1 MRRFI
6 FTAKN
11 IGRER
16 YLTYVMGEGMEVDED
31 VLDYC
36 EDNDIP
42 EILNIIYEED
52 DDYDYLTYDVTGR
65 TTLETFTQDTMT
77 REKVFTILRNISLS
91 MINVKE
97 HAIPLSYILLNKG
110 FMYIDPDT
118 LDIKFLYLPV
128 EGDASVST
136 EFKSF
141 VRQLMAG
148 MKYDVDEDVSYV
160 GQLLTYVNG
169 DSFNLRGLIGLT
181 EAMMQDAGMTY
192 SEEEGISTED
202 GAEVV
207 ESASPEVDD
216 DHEKGAMDFMKDL
229 DSADDKMPEIG
240 DDEEDDIELED
251 AAETEVLSDPE
262 TEILAE
268 AEPEAEAEAEAEEPV
283 EEAAEEAAEEVAEEE
298 AEEATEE
305 AAEEAEPE
313 EEPAPEPEPIEETRS
328 VEREVE
334 HTETLEDIKAKL
346 QELAG
351 AVDGKKPPKPPKKDP
366 AAKPVRVSRAAMLK
380 AAEEAI
386 EEEDAAAAEA
396 EEVAEAEEKL
406 EKESKKKSSKK
417 DADKKDAEKKEDEKK
432 EPEKKEAKG
441 KTEVI
446 DNTILGSTGAIKINP
461 YLIRVNTKDRIMI
474 NKPVFKIGKATRG
487 VDYRVSGN
495 GAISRQHAVIVHK
508 GDSYYIKDN
517 KSTNHTYVNETELA
531 DDEEVLL
538 TDNCKIRLGDEEF
551 TFRLG

>member
-16 YLTYVMGEGMEVDED
+16 YLTYIMGEGMEVDED

-65 TTLETFTQDTMT
+65 TTLEKFTEETVN
-77 REKVFTILRNISLS
+77 REKVFTLLRNISLA
-91 MINVKE
+91 MISVKE

-110 FMYIDPDT
+110 FMYVDPDT
-118 LDIKFLYLPV
+118 LSVKFLYLPV
-128 EGDASVST
+128 ESEASVSA

-148 MKYDVDEDVSYV
+148 MKYDVEEDVSYV
-160 GQLLTYVNG
+160 GQLLTYING

-181 EAMMQDAGMTY
+181 EAMMQDAGMAY
-192 SEEEGISTED
+192 SEESGIETED

-207 ESASPEVDD
+207 DTATTEADAEQG
-216 DHEKGAMDFMKDL
+216 KGAMDFMSDL
-229 DSADDKMPEIG
+229 GNADDKLPEIG
-240 DDEEDDIELED
+240 DDDEEDIELANADTTVLTSED
-251 AAETEVLSDPE
+251 EAAPE
-262 TEILAE
+262 EAV
-268 AEPEAEAEAEAEEPV
+268 AEPEAEEESAP
-283 EEAAEEAAEEVAEEE
+283 EEEE
-298 AEEATEE
+298 AEEESA
-305 AAEEAEPE
+305 PE
-313 EEPAPEPEPIEETRS
+313 EEEEEHKVDEEEHKVDEEVEEVPVKET
-328 VEREVE
+328 VTPKNIERETE

-351 AVDGKKPPKPPKKDP
+351 AVDGKNPPPKPPKKEP
-366 AAKPVRVSRAAMLK
+366 GAKPVRVSRAAMLK

-386 EEEDAAAAEA
+386 EEEEAAAENAA
-396 EEVAEAEEKL
+396 EEETEADT
-406 EKESKKKSSKK
+406 KKKSSKK
-417 DADKKDAEKKEDEKK
+417 DAKKEAEKKEAEKK
-432 EPEKKEAKG
+432 EPEKKEPEKKA
-441 KTEVI
+441 EVI
-446 DNTILGSTGAIKINP
+446 DNTILGTTGAIKINP
-461 YLIRVNTKDRIMI
+461 YLIRVNTKERIMI

-517 KSTNHTYVNETELA
+517 KSTNHTYVNDVEIA

-538 TDNCKIRLGDEEF
+538 KDNASIRLGDEDF

>member
-16 YLTYVMGEGMEVDED
+16 YLTYIMGEGMEVDED

-65 TTLETFTQDTMT
+65 TTLEKFTEETVN
-77 REKVFTILRNISLS
+77 REKVFTLLRNISLA
-91 MINVKE
+91 MISVKE

-110 FMYIDPDT
+110 FMYVDPDT
-118 LDIKFLYLPV
+118 LSVKFLYLPV
-128 EGDASVST
+128 ESEASVSA

-148 MKYDVDEDVSYV
+148 MKYDVEEDVSYV
-160 GQLLTYVNG
+160 GQLLTYING

-181 EAMMQDAGMTY
+181 EAMMQDAGMAY
-192 SEEEGISTED
+192 SEESGIETED

-207 ESASPEVDD
+207 DTATTEADAEQG
-216 DHEKGAMDFMKDL
+216 KGAMDFMSDL
-229 DSADDKMPEIG
+229 GNADDKLPEIG
-240 DDEEDDIELED
+240 DDDEEDIELANADTTVLTSED
-251 AAETEVLSDPE
+251 EAAPE
-262 TEILAE
+262 EAA
-268 AEPEAEAEAEAEEPV
+268 AEPEAEEEI
-283 EEAAEEAAEEVAEEE
+283 AAEEEE
-298 AEEATEE
+298 AEEESA
-305 AAEEAEPE
+305 PE
-313 EEPAPEPEPIEETRS
+313 EEEHKVDEEVEEVPVKKTATPKNI
-328 VEREVE
+328 ERETE

-351 AVDGKKPPKPPKKDP
+351 AVDGKNPPPMPPKKEP
-366 AAKPVRVSRAAMLK
+366 GAKPVRVSRAAMLK

-386 EEEDAAAAEA
+386 EEEEAAAENVA
-396 EEVAEAEEKL
+396 EEETEADT
-406 EKESKKKSSKK
+406 KKKSSKK
-417 DADKKDAEKKEDEKK
+417 DAKKEAEKKEAEKK
-432 EPEKKEAKG
+432 EPEKKEPEKKA
-441 KTEVI
+441 EVI
-446 DNTILGSTGAIKINP
+446 DNTILGATGAIKINP
-461 YLIRVNTKDRIMI
+461 YLIRVNTKERIMI

-495 GAISRQHAVIVHK
+495 GAISRQHAVIIHK

-517 KSTNHTYVNETELA
+517 KSTNHTYVNDVEIA
-531 DDEEVLL
+531 DEEEVLL
-538 TDNCKIRLGDEEF
+538 KDNASIRLGDEDF

>member
-16 YLTYVMGEGMEVDED
+16 YLTYIMGEGMEVDED

-65 TTLETFTQDTMT
+65 TTLEKFTEETVN
-77 REKVFTILRNISLS
+77 REKVFTLLRNISLA
-91 MINVKE
+91 MISVKE

-110 FMYIDPDT
+110 FMYVDPDT
-118 LDIKFLYLPV
+118 LSVKFLYLPV
-128 EGDASVST
+128 ESEASVSA

-148 MKYDVDEDVSYV
+148 MKYDVEEDVSYV
-160 GQLLTYVNG
+160 GQLLTYING

-181 EAMMQDAGMTY
+181 EAMMQDAGMAY
-192 SEEEGISTED
+192 SEESGIETED

-207 ESASPEVDD
+207 DTATTEADAEQG
-216 DHEKGAMDFMKDL
+216 KGAMDFMSDL
-229 DSADDKMPEIG
+229 GNADDKLPEIG
-240 DDEEDDIELED
+240 DDDEEDIELANADTTVLTSED
-251 AAETEVLSDPE
+251 EAAPE
-262 TEILAE
+262 EAV
-268 AEPEAEAEAEAEEPV
+268 AEPEAEEEI
-283 EEAAEEAAEEVAEEE
+283 AAEEEE
-298 AEEATEE
+298 AEEESA
-305 AAEEAEPE
+305 PE
-313 EEPAPEPEPIEETRS
+313 EEEEEHKVDEEVEEVPVKETATPKNI
-328 VEREVE
+328 ERETE

-351 AVDGKKPPKPPKKDP
+351 AVDGKNPPPKPPKKEP
-366 AAKPVRVSRAAMLK
+366 GAKPVRVSRAAMLK

-386 EEEDAAAAEA
+386 EEEEAAAENAA
-396 EEVAEAEEKL
+396 EEETEADT
-406 EKESKKKSSKK
+406 KKKSSKK
-417 DADKKDAEKKEDEKK
+417 DAKKEEAEKK
-432 EPEKKEAKG
+432 EPEKKEPEKKA
-441 KTEVI
+441 EVI
-446 DNTILGSTGAIKINP
+446 DNTILGATGAIKINP
-461 YLIRVNTKDRIMI
+461 YLIRVNTKERIMI

-495 GAISRQHAVIVHK
+495 GAISRQHAVIIHK

-517 KSTNHTYVNETELA
+517 KSTNHTYVNDVEIA

-538 TDNCKIRLGDEEF
+538 KDNASIRLGDEDF

>member
-16 YLTYVMGEGMEVDED
+16 YLTYIMGEGMEVDED

-65 TTLETFTQDTMT
+65 TTLEKFTEETVN
-77 REKVFTILRNISLS
+77 REKVFTLLRNISLA
-91 MINVKE
+91 MISVKE

-110 FMYIDPDT
+110 FMYVDPDT
-118 LDIKFLYLPV
+118 LSVKFLYLPV
-128 EGDASVST
+128 ESEASVSA

-148 MKYDVDEDVSYV
+148 MKYDVEEDVSYV
-160 GQLLTYVNG
+160 GQLLTYING

-192 SEEEGISTED
+192 SEESGIETED

-207 ESASPEVDD
+207 DTATTEADAEQ
-216 DHEKGAMDFMKDL
+216 EKGAMDFMSDL
-229 DSADDKMPEIG
+229 GNADDKLPEIG
-240 DDEEDDIELED
+240 DDDEEDIELANADTTVLTSED
-251 AAETEVLSDPE
+251 EAAPE
-262 TEILAE
+262 EAV
-268 AEPEAEAEAEAEEPV
+268 AEPEAEEEI
-283 EEAAEEAAEEVAEEE
+283 AAEEEE
-298 AEEATEE
+298 AEEESAS
-305 AAEEAEPE
+305 E
-313 EEPAPEPEPIEETRS
+313 EEEEEHKVDEEVEEVPVKKTATPKNI
-328 VEREVE
+328 ERETE

-351 AVDGKKPPKPPKKDP
+351 AVDGKNPPPMPPKKEP
-366 AAKPVRVSRAAMLK
+366 GAKPVRVSRAAMLK

-386 EEEDAAAAEA
+386 EEEEAAAENVA
-396 EEVAEAEEKL
+396 EEETEADT
-406 EKESKKKSSKK
+406 KKKSSKK
-417 DADKKDAEKKEDEKK
+417 DAKKEAEKKEAEKK
-432 EPEKKEAKG
+432 EPEKKEPEKKA
-441 KTEVI
+441 EVI
-446 DNTILGSTGAIKINP
+446 DNTILGATGAIKINP
-461 YLIRVNTKDRIMI
+461 YLIRVNTKERIMI

-517 KSTNHTYVNETELA
+517 KSTNHTYVNDVEIA

-538 TDNCKIRLGDEEF
+538 KDNASIRLGDEDF

>member
-16 YLTYVMGEGMEVDED
+16 YLTYIMGEGMEVDED

-65 TTLETFTQDTMT
+65 TTLEKFTEETVN
-77 REKVFTILRNISLS
+77 REKVFTLLRNISLA
-91 MINVKE
+91 MISVKE

-110 FMYIDPDT
+110 FMYVDPDT
-118 LDIKFLYLPV
+118 LSVKFLYLPV
-128 EGDASVST
+128 ESEASVSA

-148 MKYDVDEDVSYV
+148 MKYDVEEDVSYV
-160 GQLLTYVNG
+160 GQLLTYING

-192 SEEEGISTED
+192 SEESGIETED

-207 ESASPEVDD
+207 DTATTEADAEQ
-216 DHEKGAMDFMKDL
+216 EKGAMDFMSDL
-229 DSADDKMPEIG
+229 GNADDKLPEIG
-240 DDEEDDIELED
+240 DDDEEDIELANADTTVLTSED
-251 AAETEVLSDPE
+251 EAAPE
-262 TEILAE
+262 EAV
-268 AEPEAEAEAEAEEPV
+268 AEPEAEEEI
-283 EEAAEEAAEEVAEEE
+283 AAEEEE
-298 AEEATEE
+298 AEEESAS
-305 AAEEAEPE
+305 E
-313 EEPAPEPEPIEETRS
+313 EEEEEHKVDEEVEEVPVKKTATPKNI
-328 VEREVE
+328 ERETE

-351 AVDGKKPPKPPKKDP
+351 AVDGKNPPPMPPKKEP
-366 AAKPVRVSRAAMLK
+366 GAKPVRVSRAAMLK

-386 EEEDAAAAEA
+386 EEEEAAAENAA
-396 EEVAEAEEKL
+396 EEETEADT
-406 EKESKKKSSKK
+406 KKKSSKK
-417 DADKKDAEKKEDEKK
+417 DAKKEAEKKEAEKK
-432 EPEKKEAKG
+432 EPEKKEPEKKA
-441 KTEVI
+441 EVI
-446 DNTILGSTGAIKINP
+446 DNTILGATGAIKINP
-461 YLIRVNTKDRIMI
+461 YLIRVNTKERIMI

-517 KSTNHTYVNETELA
+517 KSTNHTYVNDVEIA

-538 TDNCKIRLGDEEF
+538 KDNASIRLGDEDF

>member
-16 YLTYVMGEGMEVDED
+16 YLTYIMGEGMEVDED

-52 DDYDYLTYDVTGR
+52 DDYDYLTYDITGR
-65 TTLETFTQDTMT
+65 TTLEKFTEETVN
-77 REKVFTILRNISLS
+77 REKVFKLLRNISLA
-91 MINVKE
+91 MISVKE

-110 FMYIDPDT
+110 FMYVDPDT
-118 LDIKFLYLPV
+118 LNVKFLYLPV
-128 EGDASVST
+128 ESEASVSA

-148 MKYDVDEDVSYV
+148 MKYDVEEDVSYV
-160 GQLLTYVNG
+160 GQLLTYING

-181 EAMMQDAGMTY
+181 EAMMQDAGMAY
-192 SEEEGISTED
+192 SEESGIETED

-207 ESASPEVDD
+207 DTATTEADAEQG
-216 DHEKGAMDFMKDL
+216 KGAMDFMSDL
-229 DSADDKMPEIG
+229 GNADDKLPEIG
-240 DDEEDDIELED
+240 DDDEEDIELANADTTVLTSED
-251 AAETEVLSDPE
+251 EAAPE
-262 TEILAE
+262 EAV
-268 AEPEAEAEAEAEEPV
+268 AEPEAEEEI
-283 EEAAEEAAEEVAEEE
+283 AAEEEE
-298 AEEATEE
+298 AEEEE
-305 AAEEAEPE
+305 VEEESAPE
-313 EEPAPEPEPIEETRS
+313 EEEEEHKVDDEVEEVPVKKTATPKN
-328 VEREVE
+328 VERETE

-351 AVDGKKPPKPPKKDP
+351 AVDGKNPPPKPPKKEP
-366 AAKPVRVSRAAMLK
+366 GAKPVRVSRAAMLK

-386 EEEDAAAAEA
+386 EEEEAAAESA
-396 EEVAEAEEKL
+396 TGEETEADT
-406 EKESKKKSSKK
+406 KKKSSKK
-417 DADKKDAEKKEDEKK
+417 EAEKKEAEKK
-432 EPEKKEAKG
+432 EPEKKEAEK
-441 KTEVI
+441 KAEVI
-446 DNTILGSTGAIKINP
+446 DNTILGATGAIKINP
-461 YLIRVNTKDRIMI
+461 YLIRVNTKERIMI

-517 KSTNHTYVNETELA
+517 KSTNHTYVNDVEIA

-538 TDNCKIRLGDEEF
+538 KDNATIRLGDEDF

>member
-16 YLTYVMGEGMEVDED
+16 YLTYIMGEGMEVDED

-52 DDYDYLTYDVTGR
+52 DDYDYLTYDITGR
-65 TTLETFTQDTMT
+65 TTLEKFTEETVN
-77 REKVFTILRNISLS
+77 REKVFKLLRNISLA
-91 MINVKE
+91 MISVKE

-118 LDIKFLYLPV
+118 LNVKFLYLPV
-128 EGDASVST
+128 ESEASVSA

-148 MKYDVDEDVSYV
+148 MKYDVEEDVSYV
-160 GQLLTYVNG
+160 GQLLTYING

-181 EAMMQDAGMTY
+181 EAMMQDAGMAY
-192 SEEEGISTED
+192 SEESGIETED

-207 ESASPEVDD
+207 DTATTEADAEQG
-216 DHEKGAMDFMKDL
+216 KGAMDFMSDL
-229 DSADDKMPEIG
+229 GNADDKLPEIG
-240 DDEEDDIELED
+240 DDDEEDIELANADTTVLTSED
-251 AAETEVLSDPE
+251 EAAPE
-262 TEILAE
+262 EAV
-268 AEPEAEAEAEAEEPV
+268 AEPEAEEEI
-283 EEAAEEAAEEVAEEE
+283 AAEEEE
-298 AEEATEE
+298 AEEEE
-305 AAEEAEPE
+305 VEEESAPE
-313 EEPAPEPEPIEETRS
+313 EEEEEHKVDDEVEEVPVKKTATPKN
-328 VEREVE
+328 VERETE

-351 AVDGKKPPKPPKKDP
+351 AVDGKNPPPKPPKKEP
-366 AAKPVRVSRAAMLK
+366 GAKPVRVSRAAMLK

-386 EEEDAAAAEA
+386 EEEEAAAESA
-396 EEVAEAEEKL
+396 TGEETEADT
-406 EKESKKKSSKK
+406 KKKSSKK
-417 DADKKDAEKKEDEKK
+417 EAEKKEAEKK
-432 EPEKKEAKG
+432 EPEKKEAEK
-441 KTEVI
+441 KAEVI
-446 DNTILGSTGAIKINP
+446 DNTILGATGAIKINP
-461 YLIRVNTKDRIMI
+461 YLIRVNTKERIMI

-517 KSTNHTYVNETELA
+517 KSTNHTYVNDVEIA

-538 TDNCKIRLGDEEF
+538 KDNATIRLGDEDF

>member
-16 YLTYVMGEGMEVDED
+16 YLTYIMGEGMEVDED

-65 TTLETFTQDTMT
+65 TTLEKFTEETVN
-77 REKVFTILRNISLS
+77 REKVFTLLRNISLA
-91 MINVKE
+91 MISVKE

-110 FMYIDPDT
+110 FMYVDPDT
-118 LDIKFLYLPV
+118 LSVKFLYLPV
-128 EGDASVST
+128 ESEASVSA

-148 MKYDVDEDVSYV
+148 MKYDVEEDVSYV
-160 GQLLTYVNG
+160 GQLLTYING

-181 EAMMQDAGMTY
+181 EAMMQDAGMAY
-192 SEEEGISTED
+192 SEESGIETED

-207 ESASPEVDD
+207 DTATTEADAEQG
-216 DHEKGAMDFMKDL
+216 KGAMDFMSDL
-229 DSADDKMPEIG
+229 GNADDKLPEIG
-240 DDEEDDIELED
+240 DDDEEDIELANADTTVLTSED
-251 AAETEVLSDPE
+251 EAAPE
-262 TEILAE
+262 EAV
-268 AEPEAEAEAEAEEPV
+268 AEPEAEEEI
-283 EEAAEEAAEEVAEEE
+283 AAEEEE
-298 AEEATEE
+298 AEEESA
-305 AAEEAEPE
+305 PE
-313 EEPAPEPEPIEETRS
+313 EEEEEHKVDEEEHKVDEEVEEVPVKETATPKNI
-328 VEREVE
+328 ERETE

-351 AVDGKKPPKPPKKDP
+351 AVDGKNPPPKPPKKEP
-366 AAKPVRVSRAAMLK
+366 GAKPVRVSRAAMLK

-386 EEEDAAAAEA
+386 EEEEAAAENAA
-396 EEVAEAEEKL
+396 EEETEADT
-406 EKESKKKSSKK
+406 KKKSSKK
-417 DADKKDAEKKEDEKK
+417 DAKKEEAEKK
-432 EPEKKEAKG
+432 EPEKKEPEKKA
-441 KTEVI
+441 EVV
-446 DNTILGSTGAIKINP
+446 DNTILGATGAIKINP
-461 YLIRVNTKDRIMI
+461 YLIRVNTKERIMI

-517 KSTNHTYVNETELA
+517 KSTNHTYVNDVEIA

-538 TDNCKIRLGDEEF
+538 KDNASIRLGDEDF

>member
-65 TTLETFTQDTMT
+65 TSLETFTQDVMT

-91 MINVKE
+91 MISVKE

-118 LDIKFLYLPV
+118 LDVKFLYLPV

-148 MKYDVDEDVSYV
+148 MKYDVEEDLSYV

-181 EAMMQDAGMTY
+181 EAMMQDAGMAY
-192 SEEEGISTED
+192 SEEAGIATED

-207 ESASPEVDD
+207 DSASPDIEEEKD
-216 DHEKGAMDFMKDL
+216 KGAMDFMKDL

-240 DDEEDDIELED
+240 DDDEDDIELEEAEK
-251 AAETEVLSDPE
+251 AADYATEVL
-262 TEILAE
+262 TEEMEEEASEEAE
-268 AEPEAEAEAEAEEPV
+268 AEPEAESVEETVEETAEEEPAEEAEAEEV
-283 EEAAEEAAEEVAEEE
+283 EETAEEE
-298 AEEATEE
+298 VEPV
-305 AAEEAEPE
+305 AA
-313 EEPAPEPEPIEETRS
+313 TRS

-334 HTETLEDIKAKL
+334 HTETLEDIKARL

-351 AVDGKKPPKPPKKDP
+351 AVDGKNPPPKQQKKTP
-366 AAKPVRVSRAAMLK
+366 SGKPVRVSRAAMLK

-396 EEVAEAEEKL
+396 EEIAEAEEKT
-406 EKESKKKSSKK
+406 EKDKKKNNKK
-417 DADKKDAEKKEDEKK
+417 EAEKKEAEKKEAEKK
-432 EPEKKEAKG
+432 EPEKKA
-441 KTEVI
+441 EVI
-446 DNTILGSTGAIKINP
+446 DNTILGATGAIKINP
-461 YLIRVNTKDRIMI
+461 YLIRVNTKERIMI

-517 KSTNHTYVNETELA
+517 KSTNHTYVNDVEIA

-538 TDNCKIRLGDEEF
+538 KDNASIRLGDEDF

>member
-16 YLTYVMGEGMEVDED
+16 YLTYIMGEGMEVDED

-65 TTLETFTQDTMT
+65 TTLEKFTEETVN
-77 REKVFTILRNISLS
+77 REKVFTLLRNISLA
-91 MINVKE
+91 MISVKE

-110 FMYIDPDT
+110 FMYVDPDT
-118 LDIKFLYLPV
+118 LSVKFLYLPV
-128 EGDASVST
+128 ESEASVSA

-148 MKYDVDEDVSYV
+148 MKYDVEEDVSYV
-160 GQLLTYVNG
+160 GQLLTYING

-181 EAMMQDAGMTY
+181 EAMMQDAGMAY
-192 SEEEGISTED
+192 SEESGIETED

-207 ESASPEVDD
+207 DTATTEADAEQG
-216 DHEKGAMDFMKDL
+216 KGAMDFMSDL
-229 DSADDKMPEIG
+229 GNADDKLPEIG
-240 DDEEDDIELED
+240 DDDEEDIELANADTTVLTSED
-251 AAETEVLSDPE
+251 EAAPE
-262 TEILAE
+262 EAV
-268 AEPEAEAEAEAEEPV
+268 AEPEAEEEI
-283 EEAAEEAAEEVAEEE
+283 AAEEEE
-298 AEEATEE
+298 AEEESA
-305 AAEEAEPE
+305 PE
-313 EEPAPEPEPIEETRS
+313 EEEEDHKVDEEEHKVDEEVEEVPVKETATPKNI
-328 VEREVE
+328 ERETE

-351 AVDGKKPPKPPKKDP
+351 AVDGKNPPPKPPKKEP
-366 AAKPVRVSRAAMLK
+366 GAKPVRVSRAAMLK

-386 EEEDAAAAEA
+386 EEEEAAAENAA
-396 EEVAEAEEKL
+396 EEETEADT
-406 EKESKKKSSKK
+406 KKKSSKK
-417 DADKKDAEKKEDEKK
+417 DAKKEEAEKK
-432 EPEKKEAKG
+432 EPEKKEPEKKA
-441 KTEVI
+441 EVI
-446 DNTILGSTGAIKINP
+446 DNTILGTTGAIKINP
-461 YLIRVNTKDRIMI
+461 YLIRVNTKERIMI

-517 KSTNHTYVNETELA
+517 KSTNHTYVNDVEIA

-538 TDNCKIRLGDEEF
+538 KDNASIRLGDEDF

>member
-16 YLTYVMGEGMEVDED
+16 YLTYIMGEGMEVDED

-42 EILNIIYEED
+42 EILNIVYEED

-65 TTLETFTQDTMT
+65 TTLEKFTEETVN
-77 REKVFTILRNISLS
+77 REKVFTLLRNISLA
-91 MINVKE
+91 MISVKE

-110 FMYIDPDT
+110 FMYVDPDT
-118 LDIKFLYLPV
+118 LSVKFLYLPV
-128 EGDASVST
+128 ESEASVSA

-148 MKYDVDEDVSYV
+148 MKYDVEEDVSYV
-160 GQLLTYVNG
+160 GQLLTYING

-181 EAMMQDAGMTY
+181 EAMMQDAGMAY
-192 SEEEGISTED
+192 SEESGIETED

-207 ESASPEVDD
+207 DTATTEADAEQG
-216 DHEKGAMDFMKDL
+216 KGAMDFMSDL
-229 DSADDKMPEIG
+229 GNADDKLPEIG
-240 DDEEDDIELED
+240 DDDEEDIELANADTTVLTSED
-251 AAETEVLSDPE
+251 EAAPE
-262 TEILAE
+262 EAV
-268 AEPEAEAEAEAEEPV
+268 AEPEAEEEI
-283 EEAAEEAAEEVAEEE
+283 AAEEEE
-298 AEEATEE
+298 AEEESA
-305 AAEEAEPE
+305 PE
-313 EEPAPEPEPIEETRS
+313 EEEEERKVDEEEHKVDEEVEEVPVKETATPKNI
-328 VEREVE
+328 ERETE

-351 AVDGKKPPKPPKKDP
+351 AVDGKNPPPKPPKKEP
-366 AAKPVRVSRAAMLK
+366 GAKPVRVSRAAMLK

-386 EEEDAAAAEA
+386 EEEEAAAENAA
-396 EEVAEAEEKL
+396 EEETEADT
-406 EKESKKKSSKK
+406 KKKSSKK
-417 DADKKDAEKKEDEKK
+417 DAKKEEAEKK
-432 EPEKKEAKG
+432 EPEKKEPEKKA
-441 KTEVI
+441 EVI
-446 DNTILGSTGAIKINP
+446 DNTILGTTGAIKINP
-461 YLIRVNTKDRIMI
+461 YLIRVNTKERIMI

-495 GAISRQHAVIVHK
+495 GAISRQHAVIIHK

-517 KSTNHTYVNETELA
+517 KSTNHTYVNDVEIA

-538 TDNCKIRLGDEEF
+538 KDNASIRLGDEDF

>member
-16 YLTYVMGEGMEVDED
+16 YLTYIMGEGMEVDED

-65 TTLETFTQDTMT
+65 TTLEKFTEETVN
-77 REKVFTILRNISLS
+77 REKVFTLLRNISLA
-91 MINVKE
+91 MISVKE

-110 FMYIDPDT
+110 FMYVDPDT
-118 LDIKFLYLPV
+118 LSVKFLYLPV
-128 EGDASVST
+128 ESEASVSA

-148 MKYDVDEDVSYV
+148 MKYDVEEDVSYV
-160 GQLLTYVNG
+160 GQLLTYING

-181 EAMMQDAGMTY
+181 EAMMQDAGMAY
-192 SEEEGISTED
+192 SEESGIETED

-207 ESASPEVDD
+207 DTATTEADAEQG
-216 DHEKGAMDFMKDL
+216 KGAMDFMSDL
-229 DSADDKMPEIG
+229 GNADDKLPEIG
-240 DDEEDDIELED
+240 DDDEEDIELANADTTVLTSED
-251 AAETEVLSDPE
+251 EAAPE
-262 TEILAE
+262 EAV
-268 AEPEAEAEAEAEEPV
+268 AEPEAEEEI
-283 EEAAEEAAEEVAEEE
+283 AAEEEE
-298 AEEATEE
+298 AEEESA
-305 AAEEAEPE
+305 PE
-313 EEPAPEPEPIEETRS
+313 EEEEERKVDEEEHKVDEEVEEVPVKETATPKNI
-328 VEREVE
+328 ERETE

-351 AVDGKKPPKPPKKDP
+351 AVDGKNPPPKPPKKEP
-366 AAKPVRVSRAAMLK
+366 GAKPVRVSRAAMLK

-386 EEEDAAAAEA
+386 EEEEAAAENAA
-396 EEVAEAEEKL
+396 EEETEADT
-406 EKESKKKSSKK
+406 KKKSSKK
-417 DADKKDAEKKEDEKK
+417 DAKKEEAEKK
-432 EPEKKEAKG
+432 EPEKKEPEKKA
-441 KTEVI
+441 EVI
-446 DNTILGSTGAIKINP
+446 DNTILGTTGAIKINP
-461 YLIRVNTKDRIMI
+461 YLIRVNTKERIMI

-517 KSTNHTYVNETELA
+517 KSTNHTYVNDVEIA

-538 TDNCKIRLGDEEF
+538 KDNASIRLGDEDF

>member
-16 YLTYVMGEGMEVDED
+16 YLTYIMGEGMEVDED

-52 DDYDYLTYDVTGR
+52 DDYDYLTYDITGR
-65 TTLETFTQDTMT
+65 TTLEKFTEETVN
-77 REKVFTILRNISLS
+77 REKVFTLLRNISLA
-91 MINVKE
+91 MISVKE

-110 FMYIDPDT
+110 FMYVDPDT
-118 LDIKFLYLPV
+118 LNVKFLYLPV
-128 EGDASVST
+128 ESEASVSA

-148 MKYDVDEDVSYV
+148 MKYDVEEDVSYV
-160 GQLLTYVNG
+160 GQLLTYING

-181 EAMMQDAGMTY
+181 EAMMQDAGMAY
-192 SEEEGISTED
+192 SEESGIETED

-207 ESASPEVDD
+207 DTATTEADAEQG
-216 DHEKGAMDFMKDL
+216 KGAMDFMSDL
-229 DSADDKMPEIG
+229 GNADDKLPEIG
-240 DDEEDDIELED
+240 DDDEEDIELANADTTVLTSED
-251 AAETEVLSDPE
+251 EAAPEEVV
-262 TEILAE
+262 
-268 AEPEAEAEAEAEEPV
+268 AEPEAEEEI
-283 EEAAEEAAEEVAEEE
+283 AAEEEE
-298 AEEATEE
+298 AEEEE
-305 AAEEAEPE
+305 VEEESAPE
-313 EEPAPEPEPIEETRS
+313 EEEEEHKVDDEVEEVPVKKTATPKN
-328 VEREVE
+328 VERETE

-351 AVDGKKPPKPPKKDP
+351 AVDGKNPPPKPPKKEP
-366 AAKPVRVSRAAMLK
+366 GAKPVRVSRAAMLK

-386 EEEDAAAAEA
+386 EEEEAAAESA
-396 EEVAEAEEKL
+396 TGEETEADT
-406 EKESKKKSSKK
+406 KKKSSKK
-417 DADKKDAEKKEDEKK
+417 EAEKKEAEKK
-432 EPEKKEAKG
+432 EPEKKEPEKKA
-441 KTEVI
+441 EVI
-446 DNTILGSTGAIKINP
+446 DNTILGATGTIKINP
-461 YLIRVNTKDRIMI
+461 YLIRVNTKERIMI

-517 KSTNHTYVNETELA
+517 KSTNHTYVNDVEIA

-538 TDNCKIRLGDEEF
+538 KDNATIRLGDEDF

>member
-16 YLTYVMGEGMEVDED
+16 YLTYIMGEGMEVDED

-65 TTLETFTQDTMT
+65 TTLEKFTEETVN
-77 REKVFTILRNISLS
+77 REKVFTLLRNISLA
-91 MINVKE
+91 MISVKE

-110 FMYIDPDT
+110 FMYVDPDT
-118 LDIKFLYLPV
+118 LSVKFLYLPV
-128 EGDASVST
+128 ESEASVSA

-148 MKYDVDEDVSYV
+148 MKYDVEEDVSYV
-160 GQLLTYVNG
+160 GQLLTYING

-181 EAMMQDAGMTY
+181 EAMMQDAGMAY
-192 SEEEGISTED
+192 SEESGIETED

-207 ESASPEVDD
+207 DTATTEADAEQG
-216 DHEKGAMDFMKDL
+216 KGAMDFMSDL
-229 DSADDKMPEIG
+229 GNADDKLPEIG
-240 DDEEDDIELED
+240 DDDEEDIELANADTTVLTSED
-251 AAETEVLSDPE
+251 EAAPE
-262 TEILAE
+262 EAV
-268 AEPEAEAEAEAEEPV
+268 AEPEAEEEI
-283 EEAAEEAAEEVAEEE
+283 AAEEEE
-298 AEEATEE
+298 AEEESA
-305 AAEEAEPE
+305 PE
-313 EEPAPEPEPIEETRS
+313 EEERKVDEEERKVDEEEHKVDEEVEEVPVKETATPKNI
-328 VEREVE
+328 ERETE

-351 AVDGKKPPKPPKKDP
+351 AVDGKNPPPKPPKKEP
-366 AAKPVRVSRAAMLK
+366 GAKPVRVSRAAMLK

-386 EEEDAAAAEA
+386 EEEEAAAENAA
-396 EEVAEAEEKL
+396 EEETEADT
-406 EKESKKKSSKK
+406 KKKSSKK
-417 DADKKDAEKKEDEKK
+417 DAKKEEAEKK
-432 EPEKKEAKG
+432 EPEKKEPEKKA
-441 KTEVI
+441 EVI
-446 DNTILGSTGAIKINP
+446 DNTILGTTGAIKINP
-461 YLIRVNTKDRIMI
+461 YLIRVNTKERIMI

-517 KSTNHTYVNETELA
+517 KSTNHTYVNDVEIA

-538 TDNCKIRLGDEEF
+538 KDNASIRLGDEDF

>member
-16 YLTYVMGEGMEVDED
+16 YLTYIMGEGMEVDED

-52 DDYDYLTYDVTGR
+52 DDYDYLTYDITGR
-65 TTLETFTQDTMT
+65 TTLEKFTEETVN
-77 REKVFTILRNISLS
+77 REKVFTLLRNISLA
-91 MINVKE
+91 MISVKE

-110 FMYIDPDT
+110 FMYVDPDT
-118 LDIKFLYLPV
+118 LSVKFLYLPV
-128 EGDASVST
+128 ESEASVSA

-148 MKYDVDEDVSYV
+148 MKYDVEEDVSYV
-160 GQLLTYVNG
+160 GQLLTYING

-181 EAMMQDAGMTY
+181 EAMMQDAGMAY
-192 SEEEGISTED
+192 SEESGIETED

-207 ESASPEVDD
+207 DTATTEADAEQG
-216 DHEKGAMDFMKDL
+216 KGAMDFMSDL
-229 DSADDKMPEIG
+229 GNADDKLPEIG
-240 DDEEDDIELED
+240 DDDEEDIELANADTTVLTSED
-251 AAETEVLSDPE
+251 EAAPE
-262 TEILAE
+262 EAV
-268 AEPEAEAEAEAEEPV
+268 AEPEAEEEI
-283 EEAAEEAAEEVAEEE
+283 AAEEEE
-298 AEEATEE
+298 AEEEE
-305 AAEEAEPE
+305 VEEEEVEEESAPE
-313 EEPAPEPEPIEETRS
+313 EEEEEHKVDEEEHKVDEEVEEVPVKETATPKNI
-328 VEREVE
+328 ERETE

-351 AVDGKKPPKPPKKDP
+351 AVDGKNPPPKPPKKEP
-366 AAKPVRVSRAAMLK
+366 GAKPVRVSRAAMLK

-386 EEEDAAAAEA
+386 EEEEAAAENAA
-396 EEVAEAEEKL
+396 EEETEADT
-406 EKESKKKSSKK
+406 KKKSSKK
-417 DADKKDAEKKEDEKK
+417 DAKKEEAEKK
-432 EPEKKEAKG
+432 EPEKKEPEKKA
-441 KTEVI
+441 EVI
-446 DNTILGSTGAIKINP
+446 DNTILGAAGAIKINP
-461 YLIRVNTKDRIMI
+461 YLIRVNTKERIMI

-517 KSTNHTYVNETELA
+517 KSTNHTYVNDVEIA

-538 TDNCKIRLGDEEF
+538 KDNATIRLGDEDF

>member
-1 MRRFI
+1 MFLI
-6 FTAKN
+6 IVK
-11 IGRER
+11 IMIYLR
-16 YLTYVMGEGMEVDED
+16 YLIY

-65 TTLETFTQDTMT
+65 TTLEKFTEETVN
-77 REKVFTILRNISLS
+77 REKVFTLLRNISLA
-91 MINVKE
+91 MISVKE

-110 FMYIDPDT
+110 FMYVDPDT
-118 LDIKFLYLPV
+118 LSVKFLYLPV
-128 EGDASVST
+128 ESEASVSA

-148 MKYDVDEDVSYV
+148 MKYDVEEDVSYV
-160 GQLLTYVNG
+160 GQLLTYING

-181 EAMMQDAGMTY
+181 EAMMQDAGMAY
-192 SEEEGISTED
+192 SEESGIETED

-207 ESASPEVDD
+207 DTATTEADAEQG
-216 DHEKGAMDFMKDL
+216 KGAMDFMSDL
-229 DSADDKMPEIG
+229 GNADDKLPEIG
-240 DDEEDDIELED
+240 DDDEEDIELANADTTVLTSED
-251 AAETEVLSDPE
+251 EAAPE
-262 TEILAE
+262 EAV
-268 AEPEAEAEAEAEEPV
+268 AEPEAEEESAP
-283 EEAAEEAAEEVAEEE
+283 EEEE
-298 AEEATEE
+298 AEEESA
-305 AAEEAEPE
+305 PE
-313 EEPAPEPEPIEETRS
+313 EEEEEHKVDEEEHKVDEEVEEVPVKET
-328 VEREVE
+328 VTPKNIERETE

-351 AVDGKKPPKPPKKDP
+351 AVDGKNPPPKPPKKEP
-366 AAKPVRVSRAAMLK
+366 GAKPVRVSRAAMLK

-386 EEEDAAAAEA
+386 EEEEAAAENAA
-396 EEVAEAEEKL
+396 EEETEADT
-406 EKESKKKSSKK
+406 KKKSSKK
-417 DADKKDAEKKEDEKK
+417 DAKKEESEKK
-432 EPEKKEAKG
+432 EPEKKEPEKKA
-441 KTEVI
+441 EVI
-446 DNTILGSTGAIKINP
+446 DNTILGTTGAIKINP
-461 YLIRVNTKDRIMI
+461 YLIRVNTKERIMI

-517 KSTNHTYVNETELA
+517 KSTNHTYVNDVEIA

-538 TDNCKIRLGDEEF
+538 KDNASIRLGDEDF